1 MLLHAERPYHVAQ
14 SAVHRYSTIRFTVL
28 KVLSIPFLAASLFAS
43 AAAQAQSIQLYIQEY
58 GPFTHTDPQSG
69 EIKGFLT
76 EKVAEIMKR
85 AKETPVFTSTSLARG
100 LNSAMTESN
109 ACLFGFR
116 RTQEREKFFN
126 WVGPLTTDTWVL
138 YKRRDDQRMLK
149 QFEDAK
155 TNSIGS
161 YKNAATGL
169 QLTEQGYNIQFAST
183 DEDNPR
189 LLINKRIDYWI
200 VSESHGMFLAQQQGF
215 GNDIARAVKYRQI
228 ELYMLCYPGMDKQR
242 IDNFNR
248 INKEL
253 DHEGL
258 TEKLQRKYGIR

>member
-1 MLLHAERPYHVAQ
+1 M
-14 SAVHRYSTIRFTVL
+14 L
-28 KVLSIPFLAASLFAS
+28 KVLTLTFFAAGALACIPS
-43 AAAQAQSIQLYIQEY
+43 QAQSIQLYIQEY
-58 GPFTHTDPQSG
+58 GPFTHTDPLSG
-69 EIKGFLT
+69 EVKGFLT

-85 AKETPVFTSTSLARG
+85 ARETSSISSTSLARG
-100 LNSAMTESN
+100 LYAAQNEPN
-109 ACLFGFR
+109 ACLFAFR
-116 RTQEREKFFN
+116 RTPEREKFFN

-138 YKRRDDQRMLK
+138 FKRRDDQRVLK

-155 TNSIGS
+155 PYSIGS

-169 QLTEQGYNIQFAST
+169 QLTEQGYNIQFANA

-189 LLINKRIDYWI
+189 LLINKRLDYWI
-200 VSESHGMFLAQQQGF
+200 VSELHGLFIAQQQGLN
-215 GNDIARAVKYRQI
+215 NDIARAVRYRQI
-228 ELYMLCYPGMDKQR
+228 ELYMLCHPGMDKQR
-242 IDNFNR
+242 IENFNR